1 MSCKNIPLGGLSR
14 NQDNTLS
21 ETALY
26 IISNILNR
34 KDDTLDILMSL
45 PYQRIIQGDI
55 LVKLYTN
62 CNDNLDTM
70 CNLIKSYDNDEITL
84 DDIWYIISPRI

>member
-1 MSCKNIPLGGLSR
+1 MSCKQIPLGGLSR

-34 KDDTLDILMSL
+34 KDDTLDILRSL
-45 PYQRIIQGDI
+45 PYQRLIQGDI

-62 CNDNLDTM
+62 CNENLDTM
-70 CNLIKSYDNDEITL
+70 CNLIKSYKNDEITL
-84 DDIWYIISPRI
+84 DDIWNIISNRT

>member
-45 PYQRIIQGDI
+45 PYQRIIQGDM

-62 CNDNLDTM
+62 CNENLDTM

-84 DDIWYIISPRI
+84 DDIWHIISPRI

>member
-1 MSCKNIPLGGLSR
+1 MASSNIPLGGLSR

-34 KDDTLDILMSL
+34 KDDTLDILRSL
-45 PYQRIIQGDI
+45 PYQKLIQGDM

-62 CNDNLDTM
+62 CNENIDTM
-70 CNLIKSYDNDEITL
+70 CNLIKSYKNDEITI
-84 DDIWYIISPRI
+84 DDIWQIISPCT